1 MNRYASSTEWKEYA
15 IKLMS
20 QMSNIKS
27 IINHFTPKIDAWS
40 TANHVASLTEQ
51 QVLDIVRSNYDSLTL
66 KLEEDLDHY
75 ERYSETNEIQYFSN
89 LVIKIWQPVVYDKFM
104 FFFS

>member
-1 MNRYASSTEWKEYA
+1 
-15 IKLMS
+15 MS

-51 QVLDIVRSNYDSLTL
+51 QVLDIVRSNYESLTL
-66 KLEEDLDHY
+66 KLEEDLDQY
-75 ERYSETNEIQYFSN
+75 ERYSESNEIVYFSN
-89 LVIKIWQPVVYDKFM
+89 LVRFYFHFHFYFYS
-104 FFFS
+104 FF